1 LVSKQLFSSLVSL
14 RETKEEQKVVKTGP
28 YALFPHPIFLGEWL
42 LIFGCFL
49 LTSQVSLLVSL
60 SIAFLSDIF
69 AAKGEEKDLKARFG
83 EEYRAY
89 RSQFSFSTYK
99 RDE

>member
-1 LVSKQLFSSLVSL
+1 L
-14 RETKEEQKVVKTGP
+14 
-28 YALFPHPIFLGEWL
+28 
-42 LIFGCFL
+42 
-49 LTSQVSLLVSL
+49 L

-89 RSQFSFSTYK
+89 RSQFWFSGYK